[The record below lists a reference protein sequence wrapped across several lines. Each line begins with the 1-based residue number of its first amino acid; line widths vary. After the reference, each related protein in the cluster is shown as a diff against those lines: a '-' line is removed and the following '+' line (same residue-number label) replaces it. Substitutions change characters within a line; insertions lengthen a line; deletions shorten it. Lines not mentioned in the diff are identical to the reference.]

1 MPNQPK
7 NNCNRPATAA
17 DLGGSGTAGARF
29 SDQRYPSKYL
39 CPAAPLGSGYQPG
52 GGDGAMLRT
61 YLSVN
66 GAPAARTPDQNRTVG
81 RSIHRP
87 GAELPVAVR
96 QFGPA
101 TPVFLGERES
111 PGQTAGAGSG
121 ALSW

>member
-1 MPNQPK
+1 M
-7 NNCNRPATAA
+7 RGFSAVGYV
-17 DLGGSGTAGARF
+17 GGTGLLAEPISAG
-29 SDQRYPSKYL
+29 QGG
-39 CPAAPLGSGYQPG
+39 APGRI
-52 GGDGAMLRT
+52 RT